1 MDSSSSTG
9 EYCSTTSGTGDP
21 IDKQSLLC
29 QSGSAPTAGIFNAV
43 LNNFSNDTIKMFD
56 SYQDINGSGADI
68 NAYLVNSLN
77 NLSGNGSDATKI
89 YGIQT
94 LAAPVIISK
103 DFKGL
108 NISFAI
114 NKGSEIFQ
122 SGPSSEISAVVGPF
136 QAIISPLNY

>member
-1 MDSSSSTG
+1 
-9 EYCSTTSGTGDP
+9 
-21 IDKQSLLC
+21 
-29 QSGSAPTAGIFNAV
+29 
-43 LNNFSNDTIKMFD
+43 MFD
-56 SYQDINGSGADI
+56 SYRDINGSGADI

-108 NISFAI
+108 NISLAI
-114 NKGSEIFQ
+114 NKGSLIFQ
-122 SGPSSEISAVVGPF
+122 SGGSSEIGASVGPF
-136 QAIISPLNY
+136 QAIITPSNY